1 MKLGIIG
8 LGYWG
13 KILHKTLS
21 EIDAEIITCD
31 PLNQEADFSRYE
43 DLVGCDKV
51 FIATP
56 VSSHSEVC
64 RYFISKGI
72 DIFCEKPLV
81 MSSMEAID
89 LYNLA
94 RINSCNLFVDW
105 VFTYNNQVNLI
116 KQLIHSDIATY
127 GSLKSISMNRQN
139 FGPVRDDV
147 TAKYDLASHDISI
160 AIHLL
165 NKMPDKVN
173 WIGYKRNKHS
183 NTNDS
188 CHGLMQFK
196 NITVQVNA
204 SWHYGKKDRLCIF
217 EFEKGFL
224 IWEDDKSR
232 LKFNDINLFEEG
244 LSPLENSVN
253 AFLNGENNIELTI
266 KTLQVLEHEN
276 SF

>member
-13 KILHKTLS
+13 KILYKTLAK
-21 EIDAEIITCD
+21 IDAEIVTCD
-31 PLNQEADFSRYE
+31 PINKEADFSRYE
-43 DLVGCDKV
+43 DLDKCDKV

-127 GSLKSISMNRQN
+127 GSLKSVSMNRQN

-160 AIHLL
+160 VIHLL
-165 NKMPDKVN
+165 NKTPDRVN
-173 WIGYKRNKHS
+173 WIGYKRNKYS

-196 NITVQVNA
+196 DVTVQVNA

-217 EFEKGFL
+217 EFERDFL
-224 IWEDDKSR
+224 FGR
-232 LKFNDINLFEEG
+232 MINLD
-244 LSPLENSVN
+244 
-253 AFLNGENNIELTI
+253 
-266 KTLQVLEHEN
+266 
-276 SF
+276 

>member
-1 MKLGIIG
+1 MKLGVIG

-13 KILHKTLS
+13 KILYKTLAK
-21 EIDAEIITCD
+21 IDAEIVTCD
-31 PLNQEADFSRYE
+31 PINKEADFSRYE
-43 DLVGCDKV
+43 DLDKCDKV
-51 FIATP
+51 FVVTP

-81 MSSMEAID
+81 MSSIEAID

-94 RINSCNLFVDW
+94 RVNSCNLFVDW

-127 GSLKSISMNRQN
+127 GALKSISMNRQN

-165 NKMPDKVN
+165 NSTPDKIN
-173 WIGYKRNKHS
+173 WIGYKRNKYS

-196 NITVQVNA
+196 DVTVQVNA

-232 LKFNDINLFEEG
+232 LEFNDINLFEEG

-253 AFLNGENNIELTI
+253 SFLKGENNMELTL

>member
-13 KILHKTLS
+13 KILYKTLAK
-21 EIDAEIITCD
+21 IDAEIVTCD
-31 PLNQEADFSRYE
+31 PINKEADFSRYE
-43 DLVGCDKV
+43 DLDKCDKV

-127 GSLKSISMNRQN
+127 GSLKSVSMNRQN

-160 AIHLL
+160 VIHLL
-165 NKMPDKVN
+165 NKTPDRIN
-173 WIGYKRNKHS
+173 WIGYKRNKYS

-196 NITVQVNA
+196 DVTVQVNA

-232 LKFNDINLFEEG
+232 LEFNGINLFEEG

-253 AFLNGENNIELTI
+253 SFLNGENNMELTL

>member
-1 MKLGIIG
+1 
-8 LGYWG
+8 
-13 KILHKTLS
+13 
-21 EIDAEIITCD
+21 
-31 PLNQEADFSRYE
+31 
-43 DLVGCDKV
+43 
-51 FIATP
+51 
-56 VSSHSEVC
+56 
-64 RYFISKGI
+64 
-72 DIFCEKPLV
+72 
-81 MSSMEAID
+81 
-89 LYNLA
+89 
-94 RINSCNLFVDW
+94 
-105 VFTYNNQVNLI
+105 
-116 KQLIHSDIATY
+116 
-127 GSLKSISMNRQN
+127 MNRQN

-232 LKFNDINLFEEG
+232 LEFNDINLFEEG